1 MTYVL
6 REARSAARGVGTPH
20 LTFLKRPLRGNGCLT
35 RLTCLTTSLGAL
47 RPMLEMPPPPWA
59 PFMAGGDTLGVA
71 PGFPSPVTIRPASAS
86 DARGIARVHVRTWQ
100 AAYRRQ
106 LPDELLEG
114 LSVDRRARF
123 WDRVFAQG
131 KASGTEVVFVA
142 EDPEPRL
149 VGFASAGPSPGEEG
163 EFEGELQTLYVLPA
177 FQRRGLGRR
186 LFLTICEALWALGR
200 GSLIA
205 PVLASH
211 QQARGFYEALGGRL
225 VGEKRETWGGEEVR
239 EVAYG
244 WRSLPKERG

>member
-1 MTYVL
+1 
-6 REARSAARGVGTPH
+6 
-20 LTFLKRPLRGNGCLT
+20 
-35 RLTCLTTSLGAL
+35 
-47 RPMLEMPPPPWA
+47 
-59 PFMAGGDTLGVA
+59 MAV
-71 PGFPSPVTIRPASAS
+71 GFPSPVTIRPASAS

-100 AAYRRQ
+100 AAYRGQ
-106 LPDELLEG
+106 LPDDLLEG
-114 LSVDRRARF
+114 LSVDQRARL
-123 WDRVFAQG
+123 WDRIFAQG
-131 KASGTEVVFVA
+131 KASGTEAVFVA
-142 EDPEPRL
+142 EDPEPRV
-149 VGFASAGPSPGEEG
+149 VGFASAGPNRGEEG

-205 PVLASH
+205 WVLASH

-225 VGEKRETWGGEEVR
+225 VGEKREPWGGEEVR